1 MNWGCGPKTELV
13 VELIDRALN
22 NGIMA
27 DYALFDTW
35 FTTESLVT
43 KIRALGPHVIGMVK
57 HMNNACYHYKNEGCF
72 DLKSLYSKLLREGIL
87 DSSKEIMGSVIVK
100 SKKEQMPLKIVFV
113 RNRTMRISISAY
125 SQPTL
130 P

>member
-1 MNWGCGPKTELV
+1 LNWGCGPKTELV

-43 KIRALGPHVIGMVK
+43 KIRALGLHVIGMA
-57 HMNNACYHYKNEGCF
+57 HE
-72 DLKSLYSKLLREGIL
+72 
-87 DSSKEIMGSVIVK
+87 
-100 SKKEQMPLKIVFV
+100 
-113 RNRTMRISISAY
+113 
-125 SQPTL
+125 
-130 P
+130 